1 MKQIKYLLLSI
12 TFIFLSIFITG
23 CTTDDMNNINIY
35 VTNYANEYVTKSLYG
50 NHSTIK
56 SIYPDGVDIT
66 TYKITDKQKKDYARS
81 DLFIY
86 NGLIE
91 KERDLAVDLLSI
103 NPDLRIIDSAYVL
116 ETDYSPEEL
125 WLNPS
130 SLLMMSQNIRLGLEE
145 YITST
150 YLKKDA
156 DEAYETLKVT
166 FSELD
171 ADYRL
176 TTENTNKK
184 TIVVDNSALMYLEKF
199 GLTVYCL
206 DGDVSNKTL
215 DLVEK
220 AMDKKE
226 ISYIYNFK
234 NETLSD
240 NANALMKK
248 YSNVKNLSIHRL
260 DNISDTERAEND
272 DYISLTNDN
281 LELLKKELYQ

>member
-150 YLKKDA
+150 YLKKDV

-166 FSELD
+166 LSELD